1 MDVWAALRALRNDLR
16 KHVNLSHDSKL
27 LDLMEGIAKN
37 IDEVK
42 SALGNL
48 DTKVDNVGSKTTIIE
63 KVSEVQQATPGVLK
77 KTYYDDDRMF
87 VPDVETSGAVVR
99 AKETAASIEHT
110 DLESGVDALDRAL
123 GGS

>member
-1 MDVWAALRALRNDLR
+1 MDVWAHLRVLRNHLR

-42 SALGNL
+42 SALSNL
-48 DTKVDNVGSKTTIIE
+48 DNKVDNVGSTTIIE
-63 KVSEVQQATPGVLK
+63 KISEVQQSTPGISK
-77 KTYYDDDRMF
+77 KTYYDDDQIF
-87 VPDVETSGAVVR
+87 VPDVETSGSIVR
-99 AKETAASIEHT
+99 AKETTSNISHA

>member
-1 MDVWAALRALRNDLR
+1 MDVWAHLRVLRNDLR

-42 SALGNL
+42 SALSNL
-48 DTKVDNVGSKTTIIE
+48 DNKVDNVGSTTIIE
-63 KVSEVQQATPGVLK
+63 KISEVQQSTPGISK
-77 KTYYDDDRMF
+77 KTYYDDDQIF
-87 VPDVETSGAVVR
+87 VPDVETSGSIVR
-99 AKETAASIEHT
+99 AKETTSNISHA

>member
-1 MDVWAALRALRNDLR
+1 MDVWAHLRVLRNDLR

-42 SALGNL
+42 SALSNL
-48 DTKVDNVGSKTTIIE
+48 DNKVDNVGSTTIIE
-63 KVSEVQQATPGVLK
+63 KISEVQQATPGVSK
-77 KTYYDDDRMF
+77 KTYYDDDQIF
-87 VPDVETSGAVVR
+87 VPDVETSGSIVR
-99 AKETAASIEHT
+99 AKETTSSISHT